1 MVKITSRY
9 SLLFIFL
16 LIGSLFYNSCIIFPV
31 YIPPSGRGLIDTSN
45 IKPGVTT
52 KEEVFLELGCRFQK
66 ISDDERLFTLGYVK
80 QGDFSW
86 VWIAGGYYFAFGGS
100 FGDRKIN
107 DMYELEIEFDE
118 NDVVKRCETFEYPHK
133 DTVQNAD

>member
-1 MVKITSRY
+1 MKITSRY

-52 KEEVFLELGCRFQK
+52 KEEVFWN
-66 ISDDERLFTLGYVK
+66 SV
-80 QGDFSW
+80 
-86 VWIAGGYYFAFGGS
+86 VAF
-100 FGDRKIN
+100 KKLA
-107 DMYELEIEFDE
+107 M
-118 NDVVKRCETFEYPHK
+118 TK
-133 DTVQNAD
+133 DYSL